1 MALFITHPHV
11 YCHSFDRRKQK
22 KSDADPDSIA
32 PTVEYLHESNRAS
45 FSQREYGRDFYNFSF
60 GLRAALR
67 QTPPA
72 ILVGEIRDRETMEV
86 AITAGETGHLVFTSL
101 HTINASQTIN
111 RILGMF
117 DEDEEALTR
126 QRLADTL
133 RWVVSQRLVPRI
145 DGGLHLATEVMGS
158 NLRSRE
164 VILMGESEKRNRTTL
179 LKAVSLPGAGTASNS
194 PCSKPFSR
202 AITLWIPPST
212 TPVTKTR
219 CSRHW
224 TNSRPVGVRPPCT
237 V

>member
-1 MALFITHPHV
+1 
-11 YCHSFDRRKQK
+11 
-22 KSDADPDSIA
+22 
-32 PTVEYLHESNRAS
+32 
-45 FSQREYGRDFYNFSF
+45 
-60 GLRAALR
+60 
-67 QTPPA
+67 
-72 ILVGEIRDRETMEV
+72 MEV